1 MNKLIESY
9 DVVVVGAGMT
19 GAAAALGFAQEGM
32 RVALL
37 EKAQPAAFAPQS
49 APDVII
55 SAISRASVELLE
67 QLGAWQHVK
76 AMRSAPY
83 RQLETWEEPESNVVF
98 DAQSLGLPELG
109 FMVENRVLQLALWQ
123 ECEKYSNLDLVC
135 PARLINLYQPKS
147 QEEWILALDDG
158 RALQAKLVIGADG
171 ANSQVRKM
179 AGIGSRGWQYR
190 QSCMLISIQT
200 QQSQQDKTWQQ
211 FFPSGPRAFLPLYD
225 NWASLVWYDSPAKI
239 RRLQGMSMEQLTGAI
254 SEAFP
259 ERLGPVTAIASGA
272 FPLTRHHAR
281 RYVIDGLALI
291 GDAAHTINPLAGQGV
306 NLGYRDVD
314 ALLKEV
320 IYAREYI
327 QPWHSLDVLKRY
339 QRRRL
344 PDNLIMQAG
353 MDVFYMA
360 FSEKLPGLK
369 IVRNL
374 GLMAAQRAGEAKKL
388 ALKYALGL

>member
-1 MNKLIESY
+1 MNKQIKSY

-32 RVALL
+32 KVALL
-37 EKAQPAAFAPQS
+37 EKAQPAPFEPQS
-49 APDVII
+49 TPDVRI
-55 SAISRASVELLE
+55 SAISRASVELLT
-67 QLGAWQHVK
+67 QLGAWQHVE

-83 RQLETWEEPESNVVF
+83 RQLETWEEPGSNVVF
-98 DAQSLGLPELG
+98 DAKSLGLPELG
-109 FMVENRVLQLALWQ
+109 FMVENRVLQLALWR
-123 ECEKYSNLDLVC
+123 ECEKYRNLDLVC
-135 PARLINLYQPKS
+135 PATLINLYQPEQQK
-147 QEEWILALDDG
+147 EWMLELDDG
-158 RALQAKLVIGADG
+158 RILQAKLIVGADG

-190 QSCMLISIQT
+190 QSCMLITIQT
-200 QQSQQDKTWQQ
+200 QQPQQDKTWQQ

-259 ERLGPVTAIASGA
+259 ERLGTVTAIASGA
-272 FPLTRHHAR
+272 FPLARHHAN

-320 IYAREYI
+320 VYAREYL
-327 QPWHSLDVLKRY
+327 QEWHSLNVLKRY

-344 PDNLIMQAG
+344 PDNLVMQAG

-360 FSEKLPGLK
+360 FSENLPGLRML
-369 IVRNL
+369 RNL

>member
-37 EKAQPAAFAPQS
+37 EKAQPAAFDPQS
-49 APDVII
+49 APDVRI

-76 AMRSAPY
+76 TMRSAPY

-98 DAQSLGLPELG
+98 DAQSLGLSELG

>member
-37 EKAQPAAFAPQS
+37 EKAQPAAFDPQS
-49 APDVII
+49 APDVRI

-76 AMRSAPY
+76 SMRSAPY

-123 ECEKYSNLDLVC
+123 ECEKYNNLDLVC